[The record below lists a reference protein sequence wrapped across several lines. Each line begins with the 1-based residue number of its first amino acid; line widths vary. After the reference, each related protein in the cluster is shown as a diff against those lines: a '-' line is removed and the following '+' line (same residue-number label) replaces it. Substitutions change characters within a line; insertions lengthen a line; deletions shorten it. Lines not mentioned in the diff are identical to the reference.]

1 MLGTPTSEVN
11 TVLPESVIRNASER
25 VIPEPM
31 SLVAGPLTMLFEPS
45 SAFLR
50 HVRFDDAE
58 VLRGIY
64 VAVRDHNWGTV
75 EPNVTNVRLRDAAD
89 SFRLTFDV
97 ECREGPIHFLWQG
110 MILGDADGTV
120 TFRMDGTACST
131 FLRNRIGFCVLHPIR
146 ECAGKPCTVQTV
158 DGLVSEASFPYHIS
172 PHQPMTDLHAI
183 THEVKDGVLAE
194 VRFQG
199 ETFEMEDQRNW
210 TDASYKTYCT
220 PLDLPFPVEVR
231 EGTQITQ
238 SVVLEFSGIE
248 VQEAHRSVVTP
259 SFTRPL
265 CLILRDTPVAT
276 LPRIGLGTASHSPPL
291 NRTEFERLGAM
302 RLSHLRVD
310 MLLTDSDY
318 PAQLERASAEAAA
331 VGAKLEIALF
341 VSDAAESELGSLAKH
356 LAELRPNV
364 MHWLIFHVSEKS
376 TSARWVEL
384 ARECLAEFDPN
395 AVVGA
400 GTNAYF
406 TELNRERPAIESMD
420 LVCYSINP
428 QVHAF
433 DDISLMETLSA
444 QRWTVESTRQFSG
457 DRPIAVTPV
466 TLRPRFNPNAT
477 SSEPSTASDALP
489 PQVDVR
495 QMSLLAAAWTLGSI
509 KYLAESGVHSITYY
523 ETTGWQGVMERQE
536 GSPAATKFRSIPGAV
551 YPLYHVLADMGEL
564 ATAEVVSCESSNPLR
579 FDALALRSSRKLHLL
594 LANLTSEE
602 IEIELPWFEET
613 MRCRTLDETTAIQAM
628 VSPED
633 FRGTEGQMLPPQQ
646 GTLLHLRPYATARID
661 VFEA

>member
-1 MLGTPTSEVN
+1 M
-11 TVLPESVIRNASER
+11 
-25 VIPEPM
+25 
-31 SLVAGPLTMLFEPS
+31 
-45 SAFLR
+45 
-50 HVRFDDAE
+50 
-58 VLRGIY
+58 
-64 VAVRDHNWGTV
+64 
-75 EPNVTNVRLRDAAD
+75 
-89 SFRLTFDV
+89 
-97 ECREGPIHFLWQG
+97 
-110 MILGDADGTV
+110 
-120 TFRMDGTACST
+120 
-131 FLRNRIGFCVLHPIR
+131 
-146 ECAGKPCTVQTV
+146 
-158 DGLVSEASFPYHIS
+158 
-172 PHQPMTDLHAI
+172 
-183 THEVKDGVLAE
+183 
-194 VRFQG
+194 
-199 ETFEMEDQRNW
+199 
-210 TDASYKTYCT
+210 
-220 PLDLPFPVEVR
+220 
-231 EGTQITQ
+231 
-238 SVVLEFSGIE
+238 
-248 VQEAHRSVVTP
+248 
-259 SFTRPL
+259 
-265 CLILRDTPVAT
+265 
-276 LPRIGLGTASHSPPL
+276 
-291 NRTEFERLGAM
+291 
-302 RLSHLRVD
+302 
-310 MLLTDSDY
+310 
-318 PAQLERASAEAAA
+318 
-331 VGAKLEIALF
+331 GAKLEIALF

-523 ETTGWQGVMERQE
+523 ETTGWRGVMERTE
-536 GSPAATKFRSIPGAV
+536 GSPVATKFRSIPGAV

-594 LANLTSEE
+594 LANLTNEE